1 MPIES
6 REQKV
11 MKSRFYLIAVP
22 LMAMCDGRET
32 SVEASSSGFAGFAE
46 RPDDGPAGPSNREDL

>member
-11 MKSRFYLIAVP
+11 MKSRFYLIAVA
-22 LMAMCDGRET
+22 LMAMSDGRERR
-32 SVEASSSGFAGFAE
+32 VEAPYSSFTGLIK
-46 RPDDGPAGPSNREDL
+46 RPDDRPVGMPSTEDL